1 MLAHLKMETFQNFL
15 SIFFFVKTSANVWN
29 LRLRV
34 ASFARAAKCQIS
46 GMIRVQFEV

>member
-15 SIFFFVKTSANVWN
+15 SIFFVKTSANVWN

-34 ASFARAAKCQIS
+34 ASFARAEKCQIS
-46 GMIRVQFEV
+46 GMLRVQFEV